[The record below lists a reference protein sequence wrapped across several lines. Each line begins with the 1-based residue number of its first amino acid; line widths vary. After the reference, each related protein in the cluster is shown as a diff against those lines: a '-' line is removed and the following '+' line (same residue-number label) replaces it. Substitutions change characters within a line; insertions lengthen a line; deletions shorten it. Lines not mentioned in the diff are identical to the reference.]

1 MDKSAIAIIQAR
13 MSSNRLPGKVLLPL
27 AGKPMIRHIVD
38 RAKSCN
44 NVSKVIVA
52 TSLEESDNPLANY
65 CENNS
70 IEYFRGSLNN
80 VLSRFTEILNKH
92 KYSYCVRITGDC
104 PLIHPPFIDAQI
116 EALQKFSGDLIWG
129 KGQSTVLDG
138 QGVKSRKALLHV
150 ADK

>member
-52 TSLEESDNPLANY
+52 TSLEESDNP
-65 CENNS
+65 
-70 IEYFRGSLNN
+70 
-80 VLSRFTEILNKH
+80 
-92 KYSYCVRITGDC
+92 
-104 PLIHPPFIDAQI
+104 
-116 EALQKFSGDLIWG
+116 
-129 KGQSTVLDG
+129 
-138 QGVKSRKALLHV
+138 
-150 ADK
+150 